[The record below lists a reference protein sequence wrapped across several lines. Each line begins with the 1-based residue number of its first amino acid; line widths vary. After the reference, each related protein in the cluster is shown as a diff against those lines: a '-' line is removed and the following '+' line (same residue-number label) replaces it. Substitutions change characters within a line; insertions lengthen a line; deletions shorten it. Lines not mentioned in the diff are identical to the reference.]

1 VSEAD
6 SASLGMP
13 EEELRELARKV
24 SELLVTVHAVARE
37 EPRDQLVEQLR
48 AHLGV
53 DPRELPVVSEE
64 FPPYQLVDV
73 NIALEKWPE
82 STPQRS
88 AQVVGV
94 SGDQRRFHPLSELLA
109 GAARFGVGIG
119 PVDYTDLADS
129 PDTTRSCVRFGLI
142 LLRDGDRAAAAL
154 LRGPDPHGAMQ
165 GSMIEVLAPNRDLAH
180 AIITELKQLALDHSV
195 VRGQVVGLG
204 TGEGNRY
211 GSLRFLHRP
220 TMSRDQLVLPP
231 STLAQIERHVMGVAN
246 HAIRLQQAGQHL
258 KRGILLYG
266 PPGTGKTH
274 TVRYLLSRLPQ
285 TTAFVLSGQALMMI
299 GQACALA
306 RLMQPS
312 LVILEDVDLIAPDRS
327 MGVMGPHPVLFE
339 VLNQIDGLG
348 DDVDVT
354 FMLTTNRVEVLER
367 ALVERPGRV
376 DAAIEIAVPDQEDRM
391 TLFRL
396 YGQELGVQELAAT
409 DLAAAVEATEGR
421 TATYLR
427 EVVRRAAL
435 TAAERQPTGALR
447 VSGEDLAGAASDL
460 LEDHSAL
467 TRSLLGSTN
476 ELDPGG
482 GSPGSPALTGRGIV
496 QGHLRRMAP
505 GQGDPPPFA
514 PR

>member
-1 VSEAD
+1 
-6 SASLGMP
+6 MP
-13 EEELRELARKV
+13 EAELRDLARKISDLMITV
-24 SELLVTVHAVARE
+24 SAIARE
-37 EPRDQLVEQLR
+37 EPRDQLIEQLR
-48 AHLGV
+48 AHLGA

-73 NIALEKWPE
+73 NIALDKWSE
-82 STPQRS
+82 SAPRRS
-88 AQVVGV
+88 VQVVGV
-94 SGDQRRFHPLSELLA
+94 SGDQRRFHPLTELLG

-129 PDTTRSCVRFGLI
+129 PDTTRTCIRFGLL
-142 LLRDGDRAAAAL
+142 LLRDGERAAAAL
-154 LRGPDPHGAMQ
+154 LRGPDPHGPMQ
-165 GSMIEVLAPNRDLAH
+165 GSMIEVLAPDRDLAH
-180 AIITELKQLALDHSV
+180 AIIKELKQLALDHSV

-204 TGEGNRY
+204 AGEGNRY
-211 GSLRFLHRP
+211 GALRFLHRP
-220 TMSRDQLVLPP
+220 TMSRDELILPP
-231 STLAQIERHVMGVAN
+231 STLAQIERHVMGVAD
-246 HAIRLQQAGQHL
+246 HAVRLQEAGQHL

-274 TVRYLLSRLPQ
+274 TVRYLLSRLPG

-376 DAAIEIAVPDQEDRM
+376 DAAIEIAVPDEGDRIK
-391 TLFRL
+391 LFRL
-396 YGQELGVQELAAT
+396 YGQGLGIQEITET
-409 DLAAAVEATEGR
+409 DLAPAVEATEGR

-435 TAAERQPTGALR
+435 SAAERQAAGPLR
-447 VSGEDLAGAASDL
+447 VSGDDLASAASDL
-460 LEDHSAL
+460 LEDRSAL
-467 TRSLLGSTN
+467 TRSLLGSTH
-476 ELDPGG
+476 ELDPGVVAPGPPAFG
-482 GSPGSPALTGRGIV
+482 GRTIV
-496 QGHLRRMAP
+496 QGQLRRMAP
-505 GQGDPPPFA
+505 GQGGPAPPFA
-514 PR
+514 PS